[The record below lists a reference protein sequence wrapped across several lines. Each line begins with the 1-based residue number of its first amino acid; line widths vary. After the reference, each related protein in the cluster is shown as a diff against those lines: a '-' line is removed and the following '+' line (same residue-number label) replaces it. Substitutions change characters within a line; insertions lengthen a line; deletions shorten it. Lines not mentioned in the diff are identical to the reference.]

1 MTTDH
6 TIAPAGGADETLDP
20 QDWEELRS
28 LGHRMLD
35 DMLDYLRGVRDR
47 PAWQPPTADARAVI
61 AGPLPRDPSS
71 AASVYDDFR
80 KAILPFPTGNIH
92 PRFWGWV
99 MGTGTPFAMLADML
113 ASGMNAH
120 VAGYDQSASLV
131 ERQALDWLKELMG
144 VPQSA
149 GGVLVGGGSMAN
161 LLGVATARHA
171 LAGFDTRVDG
181 LQAGH
186 PPLVL
191 YASTETH
198 SWVQKAAELLGIG
211 TANLRRIAVDADFR
225 MDLGALRTAI
235 AADRAAGRRP
245 FCVVGSAGTVNTGA
259 TDDLVGLREI
269 CDEESLWLHV
279 DGAFGA
285 LAALSPAHRHLVV
298 GLGGADS
305 LAFDLH
311 KWMYLPFEAGCVLVR
326 DAADQRAAFA
336 LTPSYLRPVGRGPAA
351 RPMEFADVGLDLSR
365 GFRALRVWMSL
376 RHHGSDAFGRLI
388 GQNIEQARHLAE
400 LVRAEPEL
408 ELLAPVAMNVVCF
421 RYVPPGSAGTG
432 SDLDTLNTEVLL
444 RLQESGVAVPSS
456 TLIGGR
462 FAIRVAITNHRSR
475 REDFAILVNEVLAC
489 GRAVAGSADP
499 GPGRRRVRQARDIS

>member
-1 MTTDH
+1 MTTEG
-6 TIAPAGGADETLDP
+6 TVPLTGAADETLDP

-35 DMLDYLRGVRDR
+35 DMVDYLRDVRDR
-47 PAWQPPTADARAVI
+47 PVWQPPTAAARAVI
-61 AGPLPRDPSS
+61 AGPLPRDPSP
-71 AASVYDDFR
+71 AESVYDDFR
-80 KAILPFPTGNIH
+80 EAILPFPTGNIH

-120 VAGYDQSASLV
+120 VAGYDQAASHV
-131 ERQALDWLKELMG
+131 ERQALDWLKELVG
-144 VPQSA
+144 FPLSA
-149 GGVLVGGGSMAN
+149 GGLLVGGGTMAN

-171 LAGFDTRVDG
+171 LAGFDVRAVG
-181 LQAGH
+181 LQGDH
-186 PPLVL
+186 PRLVL

-211 TANLRRIAVDADFR
+211 TANLRRVDVDADFR
-225 MDLGALRTAI
+225 IDLDALRATI

-259 TDDLVGLREI
+259 TDDLVALRDI
-269 CDEESLWLHV
+269 CDDEGLWFHV

-285 LAALSPAHRHLVV
+285 LAALSPAHRDLVA
-298 GLGGADS
+298 GLDSADS

-326 DAADQRAAFA
+326 DAAAQRAAFT

-351 RPMEFADVGLDLSR
+351 GPMEFADIGLDLSR

-388 GQNIEQARHLAE
+388 GQNIEQARYLAE

-421 RYVPPGSAGTG
+421 RYVPPGSDSIG
-432 SDLDTLNTEVLL
+432 SDLDARNTEVLL

-456 TLIGGR
+456 TSIGGR

-475 REDFAILVNEVLAC
+475 REDFALLVSEVLAH
-489 GRAVAGSADP
+489 GRAVAAVP
-499 GPGRRRVRQARDIS
+499 V

>member
-1 MTTDH
+1 MTTEG
-6 TIAPAGGADETLDP
+6 TVPLTGAADETLDP

-35 DMLDYLRGVRDR
+35 DMVDYLRDVRDR
-47 PAWQPPTADARAVI
+47 PVWQPPTAAARAVI
-61 AGPLPRDPSS
+61 AGPLPRDPST
-71 AASVYDDFR
+71 AESVYDDFR
-80 KAILPFPTGNIH
+80 EAILPFPTGNIH

-120 VAGYDQSASLV
+120 VAGYEQAASHV
-131 ERQALDWLKELMG
+131 ERQALDWLKELVG
-144 VPQSA
+144 FPLSA
-149 GGVLVGGGSMAN
+149 GGLLVGGGTMAN

-171 LAGFDTRVDG
+171 LAGFDVRAVG
-181 LQAGH
+181 LQGDH
-186 PPLVL
+186 PRLVL

-211 TANLRRIAVDADFR
+211 TANLRRVDVDADFR
-225 MDLGALRTAI
+225 IDLDALRATI

-259 TDDLVGLREI
+259 TDDLVALRDI
-269 CDEESLWLHV
+269 CDDEGLWFHV

-285 LAALSPAHRHLVV
+285 LAALSPAHRDLVA
-298 GLGGADS
+298 GLDSADS

-326 DAADQRAAFA
+326 DAAAQRAAFT

-351 RPMEFADVGLDLSR
+351 GPMEFADIGLDLSR

-388 GQNIEQARHLAE
+388 GQNIEQARYLAE

-421 RYVPPGSAGTG
+421 RYVPPGSDSIG
-432 SDLDTLNTEVLL
+432 SDLDARNTEVLL

-456 TLIGGR
+456 TSIGGR

-475 REDFAILVNEVLAC
+475 REDFALLVSEVLAH
-489 GRAVAGSADP
+489 GRAVAAVP
-499 GPGRRRVRQARDIS
+499 V

>member
-1 MTTDH
+1 MTTEG
-6 TIAPAGGADETLDP
+6 TVPLTGAADETLDP

-35 DMLDYLRGVRDR
+35 DMVDYLRDVRDR
-47 PAWQPPTADARAVI
+47 PVWQPPTAAARAVI
-61 AGPLPRDPSS
+61 AGPLPRDPST
-71 AASVYDDFR
+71 AESVYDDFR
-80 KAILPFPTGNIH
+80 EAILPFPTGNIH

-120 VAGYDQSASLV
+120 VAGYDQAASHV
-131 ERQALDWLKELMG
+131 ERQALDWLKELVG
-144 VPQSA
+144 FPLSA
-149 GGVLVGGGSMAN
+149 GGLLVGGGTMAN

-171 LAGFDTRVDG
+171 LAGFDVRAVG
-181 LQAGH
+181 LQGDH
-186 PPLVL
+186 PRLVL

-211 TANLRRIAVDADFR
+211 TANLRRVDVDADFR
-225 MDLGALRTAI
+225 IDLDALRATI

-259 TDDLVGLREI
+259 TDDLVALRDI
-269 CDEESLWLHV
+269 CDDEGLWFHV

-285 LAALSPAHRHLVV
+285 LAALSPAHRDLVA
-298 GLGGADS
+298 GLDSADS

-326 DAADQRAAFA
+326 DAAAQRAAFT

-351 RPMEFADVGLDLSR
+351 GPMEFADIGLDLSR

-388 GQNIEQARHLAE
+388 GQNIEQARYLAE

-421 RYVPPGSAGTG
+421 RYVPPGSDSIG
-432 SDLDTLNTEVLL
+432 SDLDARNTEVLL

-456 TLIGGR
+456 TSIGGR

-475 REDFAILVNEVLAC
+475 REDFALLVSEVLAH
-489 GRAVAGSADP
+489 GRAVAAVP
-499 GPGRRRVRQARDIS
+499 V

>member
-1 MTTDH
+1 MSD
-6 TIAPAGGADETLDP
+6 APEETLDP
-20 QDWEELRS
+20 ADWEELRA

-35 DMLDYLRGVRDR
+35 DMVDYLRDVRDR
-47 PAWQPPTADARAVI
+47 PVWQPPTPAAHALI
-61 AGPLPRDPSS
+61 AGPLPRDPSP
-71 AASVYDDFR
+71 AGAVYDDFR
-80 KAILPFPTGNIH
+80 AAILPFPTGNTH

-120 VAGYDQSASLV
+120 VAGYDQAASHV
-131 ERQALDWLKELMG
+131 ERQALDWLKELLG
-144 VPQSA
+144 FPLGA
-149 GGVLVGGGSMAN
+149 GGLLVGGGSMAN

-171 LAGFDTRVDG
+171 RAGFDIRANG
-181 LQAGH
+181 LQADH
-186 PPLVL
+186 PALVL

-211 TANLRRIAVDADFR
+211 TANLRRIAVDAEFR
-225 MDLGALRTAI
+225 MDPAALRAAI

-245 FCVVGSAGTVNTGA
+245 FCVVGTAGTVNTGA
-259 TDDLVGLREI
+259 TDDLVALREI
-269 CDEESLWLHV
+269 CDAEGLWLHV

-285 LAALSPAHRHLVV
+285 LAALSPAHRDRVA

-326 DAADQRAAFA
+326 DAAVQRAAFA

-351 RPMEFADVGLDLSR
+351 GPMEFADVGVDLSR

-376 RHHGSDAFGRLI
+376 RHHGSDTFGRLI
-388 GQNIEQARHLAE
+388 GQNIEQARYLAA
-400 LVRAEPEL
+400 RIDAEQEL

-421 RYVPPGSAGTG
+421 RYVPTGPTRAG
-432 SDLDTLNTEVLL
+432 DALDALNTEVLL

-456 TLIGGR
+456 TSIGGR

-475 REDFAILVNEVLAC
+475 RADFDLLVSEVLAH
-489 GRAVAGSADP
+489 GRAVARLAT
-499 GPGRRRVRQARDIS
+499 

>member
-1 MTTDH
+1 MTEQAIVRT
-6 TIAPAGGADETLDP
+6 TGTAEETLDP

-35 DMLDYLRGVRDR
+35 DMFDYLRDVRDR
-47 PAWQPPTADARAVI
+47 PAWQPPTAAARAVI
-61 AGPLPRDPSS
+61 AGPLPRDPSP
-71 AASVYDDFR
+71 AGSVYDDFR
-80 KAILPFPTGNIH
+80 EAILPFPTGNIH

-120 VAGYDQSASLV
+120 VAGYDQAASNV
-131 ERQALDWLKELMG
+131 ERQTLDWLKELMG
-144 VPQSA
+144 FPQSA
-149 GGVLVGGGSMAN
+149 GGLLVGGGTMAN
-161 LLGVATARHA
+161 LLGVATARQA
-171 LAGFDTRVDG
+171 LAGFDVRVDG
-181 LQAGH
+181 LQGDH
-186 PPLVL
+186 PALIL

-225 MDLGALRTAI
+225 IDTGALRAAI
-235 AADRAAGRRP
+235 AADRTAGRRP

-269 CDEESLWLHV
+269 CDDEGLWFHV

-285 LAALSPAHRHLVV
+285 LAALSPAHRDLVA
-298 GLGGADS
+298 GLDRADS

-326 DAADQRAAFA
+326 DPATQRAAFA

-351 RPMEFADVGLDLSR
+351 RPMEFADIGLDLSR

-388 GQNIEQARHLAE
+388 GQNIEQARYLAQ

-421 RYVPPGSAGTG
+421 RYVPPDPGFDRM
-432 SDLDTLNTEVLL
+432 DLDALNTEVLL
-444 RLQESGVAVPSS
+444 RVQESGVAVPSS
-456 TLIGGR
+456 TSIGGR

-475 REDFAILVNEVLAC
+475 REDFALLVSEVLAH
-489 GRAVAGSADP
+489 GRAIAEV
-499 GPGRRRVRQARDIS
+499 VT

>member
-1 MTTDH
+1 MTTQHAITVDG
-6 TIAPAGGADETLDP
+6 AADETLDP

-35 DMLDYLRGVRDR
+35 DMVDYLRDVRDR
-47 PAWQPPTADARAVI
+47 PVWQAPTAAARAVI

-71 AASVYDDFR
+71 AVSVYDDFR
-80 KAILPFPTGNIH
+80 DAILPFPTGNIH

-120 VAGYDQSASLV
+120 VAGYDQAASHV

-144 VPQSA
+144 FPQGA
-149 GGVLVGGGSMAN
+149 GGLLVGGGTMAN

-171 LAGFDTRVDG
+171 LAGFDVRVAG
-181 LQAGH
+181 LQGNH

-211 TANLRRIAVDADFR
+211 TVNLRRIAGDADFR
-225 MDLGALRTAI
+225 IDPGALRAAI
-235 AADRAAGRRP
+235 TADRAAGRRP
-245 FCVVGSAGTVNTGA
+245 FCVVGTAGTVNTGA
-259 TDDLVGLREI
+259 TDDLVALRDI
-269 CDEESLWLHV
+269 CDEEGLWLHV

-285 LAALSPAHRHLVV
+285 LAALSPPHRDLVAGV
-298 GLGGADS
+298 DRADS

-326 DAADQRAAFA
+326 DATAQRAAFS
-336 LTPSYLRPVGRGPAA
+336 LTPSYLQSVGRGPAA
-351 RPMEFADVGLDLSR
+351 RPMEFADIGLDLSR

-388 GQNIEQARHLAE
+388 GQNIEQARYLAE
-400 LVRAEPEL
+400 LIHAEPEL

-421 RYVPPGSAGTG
+421 RYVPADGGRNDP
-432 SDLDTLNTEVLL
+432 DLDALNTEVLL

-475 REDFAILVNEVLAC
+475 REDFALLVSEVLAH
-489 GRAVAGSADP
+489 GRAIDGSVGESA
-499 GPGRRRVRQARDIS
+499 

>member
-1 MTTDH
+1 MTPDTRG
-6 TIAPAGGADETLDP
+6 AAGPADETLDP
-20 QDWEELRS
+20 PDWESLRL

-35 DMLDYLRGVRDR
+35 DMLDYLRDVRER
-47 PAWQPPTADARAVI
+47 PVWQPPTADARAII
-61 AGPLPRDPSS
+61 AGPLPRDPSP
-71 AASVYDDFR
+71 AASVYEDFR
-80 KAILPFPTGNIH
+80 EAILPFPTGNTH

-131 ERQALDWLKELMG
+131 ERQVLDWLKELLG
-144 VPQSA
+144 FPATA
-149 GGVLVGGGSMAN
+149 GGLLVGGGTMAN
-161 LLGVATARHA
+161 LVGVVTARHA
-171 LAGFDTRVDG
+171 RAGFDIRADG
-181 LQAGH
+181 LQGDR

-211 TANLRRIAVDADFR
+211 TANLRRIGMDADFR
-225 MDLGALRTAI
+225 INLPALRAAI
-235 AADRAAGRRP
+235 AGDRAAGRRP
-245 FCVVGSAGTVNTGA
+245 FCVVGTAGTVNTGA
-259 TDDLVGLREI
+259 TDDLVALRAI
-269 CDEESLWLHV
+269 CDEENLWFHV

-285 LAALSPAHRHLVV
+285 LAALSPAHRDLVA
-298 GLGGADS
+298 GLELADS

-311 KWMYLPFEAGCVLVR
+311 KWMYLPFEAGCVFVR
-326 DAADQRAAFA
+326 DAAAQRAAFT
-336 LTPSYLRPVGRGPAA
+336 LTPSYLQPVGRGPAA
-351 RPMEFADVGLDLSR
+351 RPMEFADIGLDLSR

-388 GQNIEQARHLAE
+388 GQNIEQARYLAE

-421 RYVPPGSAGTG
+421 RYVPTG
-432 SDLDTLNTEVLL
+432 SRVERGDLDALNTEVLL
-444 RLQESGVAVPSS
+444 RIQESGVAVPSS

-475 REDFAILVNEVLAC
+475 RGDFALLISEVLEH
-489 GRAVAGSADP
+489 GRTVARAAESA
-499 GPGRRRVRQARDIS
+499 

>member
-1 MTTDH
+1 MTE
-6 TIAPAGGADETLDP
+6 ETLDP
-20 QDWEELRS
+20 GDWEELRA
-28 LGHRMLD
+28 LGHRMVD
-35 DMLDYLRGVRDR
+35 DMLDYLRDVRDR
-47 PAWQPPTADARAVI
+47 PVWRPPTDAARAVI
-61 AGPLPRDPSS
+61 AGPLPRDPSP
-71 AASVYDDFR
+71 AASVYEDFR
-80 KAILPFPTGNIH
+80 DAILPFPTGNIH

-120 VAGYDQSASLV
+120 VAGYDQAASAV
-131 ERQALDWLKELMG
+131 EGQALDWRKELMG
-144 VPQSA
+144 FPQSA
-149 GGVLVGGGSMAN
+149 GGLLVGGGTMAN

-171 LAGFDTRVDG
+171 LAGFDVRAEG
-181 LQAGH
+181 LQGGH
-186 PPLVL
+186 PALVL

-211 TANLRRIAVDADFR
+211 TASLRRVPVGADFR
-225 MDLGALRTAI
+225 MDVGELRAAI

-245 FCVVGSAGTVNTGA
+245 FCVVGTAGTVNTGA
-259 TDDLVGLREI
+259 TDDLVALRAV
-269 CDEESLWLHV
+269 CDEEGLWLHV

-285 LAALSPAHRHLVV
+285 LATLSPAHRHLVS
-298 GLGGADS
+298 GLDGADS

-326 DAADQRAAFA
+326 DAAAQRAAFA
-336 LTPSYLRPVGRGPAA
+336 LSASYLRPVGRGPAA
-351 RPMEFADVGLDLSR
+351 RPMEFADIGLDLSR

-376 RHHGSDAFGRLI
+376 RHHGADAFGRLI
-388 GQNIEQARHLAE
+388 GQNIEQARYLAQ

-421 RYVPPGSAGTG
+421 RYVPLGVGDTRP
-432 SDLDTLNTEVLL
+432 DLDALNTEVLL

-456 TLIGGR
+456 TFIGGR

-475 REDFAILVNEVLAC
+475 REDFGLLVSEVLAH
-489 GRAVAGSADP
+489 GRAVAVVA
-499 GPGRRRVRQARDIS
+499 A